1 MADRKKYEYEI
12 PFDHINIPEVLQN
25 YPYTD
30 KFLNSDT
37 QKSISNILD
46 ANKLYFGWAFD
57 GCDLRVKVYVE
68 K

>member
-12 PFDHINIPEVLQN
+12 PFHHICIPEVLQN

-30 KFLNSDT
+30 SFLNSST
-37 QKSISNILD
+37 KKTISNVLNE
-46 ANKLYFGWAFD
+46 NKLYFGWAFD
-57 GCDLRVKVYVE
+57 GCDSRVKVYVE